1 MYDSPDTHASVAVA
15 NHISKVAIPQYLGRL
30 SNQIRRHVTAIPV
43 ISEGPP
49 ESI

>member
-1 MYDSPDTHASVAVA
+1 MYHSPDTHASVAAA
-15 NHISKVAIPQYLGRL
+15 NPISRAAIPQFLGRL

-49 ESI
+49 DSI